1 MLTEERHDRIRQQ
14 LSENGKVLATDL
26 ATQFEVSEDTI
37 RRDLRELAKAGYCRR
52 VYGGALMPAPD
63 LGPLTVR
70 ISDSADS
77 KARLAQTAAS
87 LIQDRQTVF
96 IDAGSTNLAIARA
109 IPRSRILTVVTN
121 APSVATALAD
131 HPNCTIIVLG
141 GLFDRSKGACLGAQT
156 VHEARQIYADLF
168 IIGACG
174 IDANIGVT
182 ALDTAE
188 ADIKRTMLAQSS
200 TVLIAATA
208 DKLGTIAPF
217 KIADAAVIDHLVV
230 DTTAPAET
238 LAALRALDI
247 QLHIAPA

>member
-14 LSENGKVLATDL
+14 LSENGKVLAVDL
-26 ATQFEVSEDTI
+26 AAQFEVSEDTI

-63 LGPLTVR
+63 LGPLTAR
-70 ISDSADS
+70 ITEASDS
-77 KARLAQTAAS
+77 KARLAQIAAG

-96 IDAGSTNLAIARA
+96 IDAGSTNLAIAKA
-109 IPRSRILTVVTN
+109 IPHSRTLTVVTN

-141 GLFDRSKGACLGAQT
+141 GVFDRFKGACLGSQT
-156 VHEARQIYADLF
+156 VHETRQIYADLF

-174 IDANIGVT
+174 IDANMGIT
-182 ALDTAE
+182 ALDAAE

-200 TVLIAATA
+200 TVLVAATA

-217 KIADAAVIDHLVV
+217 KIADAAAIDHLVV
-230 DTTAPAET
+230 DNTTPTET

-247 QLHIAPA
+247 QLHVTRI